1 MGLAGEDLVI
11 GGGFG
16 FGAVFG
22 IGLVFGFGFGRR
34 CWEAGA
40 VFRSRLNFGDVFFV
54 GTGFGPCGSCGLF
67 LGLTLLFLFPLYT
80 PFFVKIV
87 PGAPRGDECGATLPF
102 FRTLSPFSAGFALL
116 QFRTA
121 AEDMML
127 LTRSITACRLSGI
140 SGLGVLDSS
149 SSGVS
154 DLSEA

>member
-1 MGLAGEDLVI
+1 M
-11 GGGFG
+11 
-16 FGAVFG
+16 GAVFG
-22 IGLVFGFGFGRR
+22 IGLFFGFGFGKS
-34 CWEAGA
+34 WEAGFA
-40 VFRSRLNFGDVFFV
+40 FRSKLNFGDVFV
-54 GTGFGPCGSCGLF
+54 VWTGFGPGGGCGLF

-80 PFFVKIV
+80 PFFVKMV
-87 PGAPRGDECGATLPF
+87 PGAPRGDDCRAMLPL
-102 FRTLSPFSAGFALL
+102 FRTLSPGFALL